1 MKTELEPS
9 GERVIEDAY
18 HRSVGA
24 YVIYV
29 MHAASYRFAE
39 SFCRGKRVLD
49 LGCGSGYG
57 AARIAGVASSVTGV
71 DVAADAVAF
80 AKARYS
86 AVNLEYQ
93 TVVADAALPFDDAS
107 FDVVLSFQVIEHV
120 ADEAGY
126 LREARRV
133 LRPGGVLIVIT
144 PDRRHRLF
152 PGQRPWN
159 RWHLRE
165 YSAQDLVAIV
175 APILDV
181 ESMLRMGAT
190 REVADIELRRYRW
203 TKWVTLPVTLPFLPE
218 SCRRLG
224 LNFLHRLKG
233 QDRAVDAESGEPRLE
248 FGFDES
254 AITIA
259 SDAPHSL
266 NLVLVARR
274 PGGGAK

>member
-18 HRSVGA
+18 HRSIGA
-24 YVIYV
+24 YVIYI

-39 SFCRGKRVLD
+39 PYCTGRRVLD

-57 AARIAGVASSVTGV
+57 AARIAGVASAVTGV
-71 DVAADAVAF
+71 DIAADAIAF
-80 AKARYS
+80 AKARY
-86 AVNLEYQ
+86 AAPNLDYRQ
-93 TVVADAALPFDDAS
+93 VVADAALPFDDGS

-120 ADEAGY
+120 VDEAGY

-133 LRPGGVLIVIT
+133 LRPGGVLILIT
-144 PDRRHRLF
+144 PDRQHRLL

-165 YSAQDLVAIV
+165 YSADRLIALVSPV
-175 APILDV
+175 LEV
-181 ESMLRMGAT
+181 VSTLRMGAAP
-190 REVADIELRRYRW
+190 EIADIELRRYRW

-218 SCRRLG
+218 SLRRCG
-224 LNFLHRLKG
+224 LDLLHRIKG
-233 QDRAVDAESGEPRLE
+233 QGKPVQAGAGEPRRD
-248 FGFDES
+248 FDFDES
-254 AITIA
+254 AINIGADA
-259 SDAPHSL
+259 SHSL

-274 PGGGAK
+274 PGAGAA

>member
-18 HRSVGA
+18 HRSIGA
-24 YVIYV
+24 YVIYI

-39 SFCRGKRVLD
+39 PYCQGKLVLD

-57 AARIAGVASSVTGV
+57 SARIASVASAVTGV
-71 DVAADAVAF
+71 DVAADAIAF
-80 AKARYS
+80 AKARY
-86 AVNLEYQ
+86 AAPNLNYRQ
-93 TVVADAALPFDDAS
+93 VVADAALPFEDAS

-120 ADEAGY
+120 VDEASY
-126 LREARRV
+126 LQEARRV
-133 LRPGGVLIVIT
+133 LRPGGVLLLIT
-144 PDRRHRLF
+144 PDRQHRLL
-152 PGQRPWN
+152 PRQRPWN

-165 YSAQDLVAIV
+165 YSAESLVTLV
-175 APILDV
+175 SPVLDI
-181 ESMLRMGAT
+181 ESTLRMGAA
-190 REVADIELRRYRW
+190 RDIADIELRRYRW

-218 SCRRLG
+218 SLRRRG
-224 LNFLHRLKG
+224 LDLLHRIKG
-233 QDRAVDAESGEPRLE
+233 QGKAVQAEAGEARGD

-259 SDAPHSL
+259 TDAPHSL

-274 PGGGAK
+274 PGAEAA